1 MRGMQVVTTALIVW
15 LVAMLL
21 VAAVIGVALLVR

>member
-1 MRGMQVVTTALIVW
+1 MRGMQVLTTALIVW

-21 VAAVIGVALLVR
+21 VAVVLGVAWIVR